1 MGNGAH
7 SLLLLAGPKHLV
19 EPCWVSNVRHS
30 SDVMLSTIW
39 HVSSTRLFAD
49 ENPWIFTVFIFWC
62 CCPCIFLSSEG
73 SENMETCFISYWDT
87 YNIYKMK
94 KGGKKVISH
103 GPAVLATCYHRNMN
117 SNLHPRRKF
126 PRKGNHQKWKQE
138 INNRRPD
145 ERLKRKIK

>member
-1 MGNGAH
+1 MLAQQD
-7 SLLLLAGPKHLV
+7 SLLTRILG
-19 EPCWVSNVRHS
+19 S
-30 SDVMLSTIW
+30 S
-39 HVSSTRLFAD
+39 
-49 ENPWIFTVFIFWC
+49 
-62 CCPCIFLSSEG
+62 LSSSSG
-73 SENMETCFISYWDT
+73 AAVLASSSALRDLRIWRRVSFHTGIPIT
-87 YNIYKMK
+87 YKMK